1 MNLHESSKERVY
13 IKWNK
18 NTHSILVNIDP
29 YLLDDTP
36 SVKFKRKIRET
47 NSNDEICND
56 LSKNGDVF
64 LFVKIENW
72 KILEGKISRRPRW
85 GKEVLK
91 RGLREKFR
99 NDFQRYPFFSPIS
112 SIKIRLEEELCI
124 VEFCEYFNV
133 SSGKKKKKCPKMR
146 RFNRNH
152 AEYRSKVSSMECW
165 RELSDF
171 WDVEI
176 PDRPGGRGG
185 RERRPG
191 KKDDPTSSDEIK
203 HDRTL

>member
-64 LFVKIENW
+64 PFVKIENW

-133 SSGKKKKKCPKMR
+133 SSGKKKKMPK
-146 RFNRNH
+146 N
-152 AEYRSKVSSMECW
+152 AP
-165 RELSDF
+165 L
-171 WDVEI
+171 
-176 PDRPGGRGG
+176 
-185 RERRPG
+185 
-191 KKDDPTSSDEIK
+191 
-203 HDRTL
+203 